1 MNTNPKQTESQH
13 SVREAAKEWT
23 MLVIGIVLC
32 LFGLLLLIGA
42 LASDSDFT
50 QFGELVSLLVLA
62 ILPLVLGIW
71 LCITARKR
79 TKRRKA
85 DELENRILQ
94 LAQQLGG
101 SLTAAELAMHT
112 SVSFSEAQ
120 RILDA
125 FVKMKIA
132 FIKISDNGTMI
143 YEFEGLI
150 SQVDKQR
157 AQSLKELI
165 YSPKD

>member
-1 MNTNPKQTESQH
+1 MNTTPKQTESQRTA
-13 SVREAAKEWT
+13 REAAKELT
-23 MLVIGIVLC
+23 MLVIGIALC
-32 LFGLLLLIGA
+32 LFGVILLAGTF
-42 LASDSDFT
+42 ASDSDLT
-50 QFGELVSLLVLA
+50 LLSELVPLLVLS
-62 ILPLVLGIW
+62 ILPLIVGTW

-85 DELENRILQ
+85 DELENQILQ

-101 SLTAAELAMHT
+101 SLTTAELAMHT
-112 SVSFSEAQ
+112 SFSFSEAQ

-125 FVKMKIA
+125 YVKMKIA

-150 SQVDKQR
+150 SQEEKQR

-165 YSPKD
+165 YSPWE